1 MQHRGVNCGCNFAN
15 DFENEWNAY
24 LGGKAHFVTQGSQL
38 ILRLHAPLSAK
49 MRARRIFDFGEK
61 CALVA
66 APNLDQ
72 VAAWPPE

>member
-1 MQHRGVNCGCNFAN
+1 MLTWEEKPMG
-15 DFENEWNAY
+15 
-24 LGGKAHFVTQGSQL
+24 QL

-66 APNLDQ
+66 APNLNQ
-72 VAAWPPE
+72 VAAWPPEGILAWWR

>member
-1 MQHRGVNCGCNFAN
+1 
-15 DFENEWNAY
+15 
-24 LGGKAHFVTQGSQL
+24 
-38 ILRLHAPLSAK
+38 

-72 VAAWPPE
+72 VAAWPPSEFWLGGAGLPTPLEGLL